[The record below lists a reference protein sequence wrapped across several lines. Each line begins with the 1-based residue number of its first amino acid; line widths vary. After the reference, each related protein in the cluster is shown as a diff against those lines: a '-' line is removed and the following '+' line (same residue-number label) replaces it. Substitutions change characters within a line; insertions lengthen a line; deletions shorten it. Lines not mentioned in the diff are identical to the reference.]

1 MARARNIKPA
11 FFTNDELGELPPL
24 ARILFIGMWT
34 IADFKGCFEY
44 KPKRLKVQLLP
55 YDDCDIEQLANILDK
70 SGFISIYTVQ
80 GQRYI
85 KVVNFHKHQNPHKNE
100 KEGGSQIP
108 DITQADEKNPLKSD
122 NLENIEINHEQD
134 GTDRADS
141 LNLIPDSLNLIP
153 ENSTPDKV
161 ESSASPQP
169 KFSFKTELKKHGVS
183 EESATE
189 FMQVRKAKKAT
200 NTKNAFE
207 SLLSESQKANL
218 TLAQSID
225 YCLKR
230 QSPWGAFKASWFQK
244 EQQPQQVP
252 NFQTTAQKTASEH
265 DRWRQAEQRAFG
277 GVERDVTPKK
287 PLMIEEVGHA

>member
-1 MARARNIKPA
+1 
-11 FFTNDELGELPPL
+11 
-24 ARILFIGMWT
+24 MWT
-34 IADFKGCFEY
+34 VADFKGCFEY

-70 SGFISIYTVQ
+70 SGFISIYSVQ

-122 NLENIEINHEQD
+122 SLENIEINHDQD
-134 GTDRADS
+134 GTTPADS

-153 ENSTPDKV
+153 ENSVPDFV
-161 ESSASPQP
+161 ENSASPQP

-207 SLLSESQKANL
+207 SLLSESQKAGLNVVQ
-218 TLAQSID
+218 AID

-230 QSPWGAFKASWFQK
+230 QSPWGAFKASWFTK
-244 EQQPQQVP
+244 EQNQNTQQPITK
-252 NFQTTAQKTASEH
+252 TTAQIL
-265 DRWRQAEQRAFG
+265 AEQRMQLDRQQG
-277 GVERDVTPKK
+277 GFIDVGEPKK
-287 PLMIEEVGHA
+287 SLLIEGVGHA